1 MNSIRDVEIWDHKQL
16 RSSLGVMSQIMPKL
30 IDTFLAQTGT
40 FLTNIQE
47 QSHPQLLLTA
57 HSLKGSAAQLCC
69 KRLASV
75 AAQIELEL
83 KQPNCNNIQ
92 AHRQMLVAEI
102 MSARSEMARFLV
114 QSNGATP

>member
-1 MNSIRDVEIWDHKQL
+1 MNSISDLEIWDHEQL

-30 IDTFLAQTGT
+30 IDTFLVQTGT

-47 QSHPQLLLTA
+47 QSQPQLLLTA

-69 KRLASV
+69 KRLARI

-83 KQPNCNNIQ
+83 KQPNCVGIGAN
-92 AHRQMLVAEI
+92 RQILFEEI
-102 MSARSEMARFLV
+102 MAARSEMARF
-114 QSNGATP
+114 SAPTNETAP